1 MQNVMSSRIA
11 GLGMAAILTIAATFS
26 ATATFQ
32 SSEPGL
38 GLEPVGGAESLI
50 SLIQGQ
56 EHILWSALTGT
67 VTSYQIVGW
76 PSRSGDV
83 ELGGALMIERPDDGS
98 TGVIEFGEKP
108 MSLEFALN
116 G

>member
-1 MQNVMSSRIA
+1 MQNVTKSRIA
-11 GLGMAAILTIAATFS
+11 GLGMAAILTIAAAFS
-26 ATATFQ
+26 TTASFE
-32 SSEPGL
+32 SSAPGL

-76 PSRSGDV
+76 PSQSDDV
-83 ELGGALMIERPDDGS
+83 ELGGALMIERPEDGS
-98 TGVIEFGEKP
+98 TGVIDFGERP
-108 MSLEFALN
+108 MTLEFELN

>member
-1 MQNVMSSRIA
+1 MQNVTVSRIA

-26 ATATFQ
+26 ATATFE

-38 GLEPVGGAESLI
+38 GLEPVGGAGSLI

-67 VTSYQIVGW
+67 VTSYLVVGW
-76 PSRSGDV
+76 PSQSGDV
-83 ELGGALMIERPDDGS
+83 ELGGALMIERPENGS
-98 TGVIEFGEKP
+98 TGVIDFGERP
-108 MSLEFALN
+108 MSLEFELN

>member
-1 MQNVMSSRIA
+1 MQAVIKSRIA
-11 GLGMAAILTIAATFS
+11 GLGMAAIVTIAAAFS
-26 ATATFQ
+26 ATATFE
-32 SSEPGL
+32 SSAPGL

-56 EHILWSALTGT
+56 EHILWSALEGT

-76 PSRSGDV
+76 PSSSGDA
-83 ELGGALMIERPDDGS
+83 ELGGALMIDRPEDGS
-98 TGVIEFGEKP
+98 TGVIDFGERPK
-108 MSLEFALN
+108 SLEFHLS